1 MGAAALI
8 IMLSA
13 IQFSL
18 VLLRNIA
25 VVVMRLTSAIALP
38 LVRSQLE
45 HNAKG
50 VKQPGPKNYAL
61 VLVAKMDIL
70 IDLHNT
76 SYECEKEK
84 PSS

>member
-45 HNAKG
+45 HHGKG
-50 VKQPGPKNYAL
+50 VKQPGPNDYGGIKLCSSTSCENGH
-61 VLVAKMDIL
+61 
-70 IDLHNT
+70 ID
-76 SYECEKEK
+76 
-84 PSS
+84 